1 MRRTGAKNRYAA
13 MMHRRLSSQTLKD
26 LNASNHVSVRTLVLS
41 IVIGTLVGFV
51 GVFFEI
57 STSWIF
63 SHRSVLVNHWFENK
77 YAVVAATFAI
87 SALLAGMSYYIVK
100 KYAPEAGGSGIP
112 EIEASLQDLRPV
124 RWWRVIPVK
133 FLGGLGSLGSGMV
146 LGREGPT
153 VQLGAN
159 IGQMVSDLGRVKDS
173 DTRHTLLAAGSAA
186 GLATAFNAPLAGIL
200 FVIEEM
206 RAEFKYS
213 LISVKA
219 VFVGAVMATIACRV
233 VSGQGPILVLGDFAM
248 PAQSTLWLYLVLGLL
263 LGLVGISFNSFLL
276 FLQQKFLDFYQNK
289 MSRFVLTGALVGG
302 CCGLFG
308 LFLPQIIGGG
318 FDVVHQV
325 AAGQIA
331 WGMLLLVFALRFL
344 TSTISFSSGAAGG
357 IFSPLLALGASFGA
371 IFGYAA
377 DYLFPE
383 SQLQMGSFVVVGM
396 GALFAATVR
405 APLTG
410 IVLVMEMTTSYN
422 LLLPMIITCLGS
434 TLVAEVMGGRPLY
447 TVLMEKI
454 LERNGIPYQRKEE

>member
-1 MRRTGAKNRYAA
+1 MSHRTF
-13 MMHRRLSSQTLKD
+13 QTLKD
-26 LNASNHVSVRTLVLS
+26 LNTSNNFSLKTLLLS
-41 IVIGTLVGFV
+41 LVIGTLVGFV
-51 GVFFEI
+51 GVSFEI
-57 STSWIF
+57 ATSWIF
-63 SHRSVLVNHWFENK
+63 SHRSVLVGQWFENK
-77 YAVVAATFAI
+77 YAVAAATFAV
-87 SALLAGMSYYIVK
+87 SALLAGASYFIVK

-124 RWWRVIPVK
+124 RWWRVIPMK
-133 FLGGLGSLGSGMV
+133 FFGGLGSLGSGMV

-159 IGQMVSDLGRVKDS
+159 IGQMISDAGRVKDK

-206 RAEFKYS
+206 RAEFQYN
-213 LISVKA
+213 LVSVKA
-219 VFVGAVMATIACRV
+219 VFIGAVMATIACRI
-233 VSGQGPILVLGDFAM
+233 VSGQGPILVLGDYVM
-248 PAQSTLWLYLVLGLL
+248 PAQSTLWLYFVLGLMFGV
-263 LGLVGISFNSFLL
+263 LGVSFNKFLL

-318 FDVVHQV
+318 FDVVKEV
-325 AAGQIA
+325 AAGQIG
-331 WGMLLLVFALRFL
+331 WGLLLLVFALRFL

-383 SQLQMGSFVVVGM
+383 WNLQVGSFVVVGM

-410 IVLVMEMTTSYN
+410 LVLVLEMTTSYT
-422 LLLPMIITCLGS
+422 LLLPMIITTLGA
-434 TLVAEVMGGRPLY
+434 TLVAQVLGGRPLY

-454 LERNGIPYQRKEE
+454 LERNGIPYERKEE